1 VDYGESI
8 KVSRREYCV
17 KRFRLVVLILIVIV
31 GLFLLFVYWAFYDMG
46 RLPKGELITSV
57 DSPSNEYTVKIYQVN
72 GGATVSYS
80 IRGELNFNQKNRKP
94 KNIYWN
100 YREEDAEV
108 EWLDEDTI
116 IINKHTLNVPNDVY
130 DWRREN

>member
-1 VDYGESI
+1 MKKI
-8 KVSRREYCV
+8 
-17 KRFRLVVLILIVIV
+17 RLFLSILIVIV
-31 GLFLLFVYWAFYDMG
+31 GLFLLLIYWAFYDTE
-46 RLPKGELITSV
+46 RLPKGEFIASI
-57 DSPSNEYTVKIYQVN
+57 DSPNNEYTVKLYKVN

-100 YREEDAEV
+100 YREENAEV
-108 EWLDEDTI
+108 KWLDEDTI
-116 IINKHTLNVPNDVY
+116 IINGHSLNVPNDVY